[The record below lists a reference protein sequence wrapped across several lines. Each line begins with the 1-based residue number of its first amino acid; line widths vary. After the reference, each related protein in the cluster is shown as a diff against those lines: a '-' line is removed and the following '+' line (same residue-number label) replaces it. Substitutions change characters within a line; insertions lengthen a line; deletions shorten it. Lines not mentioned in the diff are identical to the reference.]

1 MRRLIGINSL
11 LMGVLFLIGLTSY
24 ALAEPKTALTQTA
37 KTPAV
42 EITVTGKLIRVMAIG
57 GETTGWAVDLDKPR
71 QLGGANLPRLTID
84 PAGHP
89 LAAYNHRR
97 VEIAGVL
104 EKRTGIERQDYWVI
118 VLKKIR
124 AYTN

>member
-1 MRRLIGINSL
+1 MRRLIRLNSL
-11 LMGVLFLIGLTSY
+11 LMGLLLFIGLTSY
-24 ALAEPKTALTQTA
+24 ALAAPTTEPKTA
-37 KTPAV
+37 KTPEA

-71 QLGGANLPRLTID
+71 QLGGKSLTRLTVD

-89 LAAYNHRR
+89 LAAFEHRR

-124 AYTN
+124 GYTN

>member
-1 MRRLIGINSL
+1 MRRLRGPSSL
-11 LMGVLFLIGLTSY
+11 LMGLLFLIGLTSY
-24 ALAEPKTALTQTA
+24 ALAAPKTEPKTA
-37 KTPAV
+37 KTP
-42 EITVTGKLIRVMAIG
+42 EGDITVTGKLIRVMAIG
-57 GETTGWAVDLDKPR
+57 AETTGWAVDLDKPR
-71 QLGGANLPRLTID
+71 QLGGANLTRLTID